1 MSDLIRMPEQ
11 VIALRS
17 TFILKGML
25 QRGFTTVRDTGGATK
40 FIADALKEGL
50 IEGPRLFQCGKAIS
64 QTGGHG
70 DLFPGISGG
79 DGVGCC
85 GGKHAA
91 YGRTADG
98 VPACL
103 KAVREELKSGADFIK
118 IMVGGGVSS
127 ETDAIDT
134 VQYTADELKAITTTA
149 WQMGKKMV
157 SCGLLLFL
165 FIQLTAVHGARVHS
179 RSNQP
184 RYRQRSEGYRARKS
198 SGPSD
203 SREVGLALA
212 YRLTRRM
219 AKEGVYLTPTL
230 SCYGIMLRKPFETF
244 LSPDC
249 RDKSVEVMQE
259 GLNALKMAHDAGV
272 TICYGSDLLISMQAC
287 QTGE

>member
-17 TFILKGML
+17 TYILKGML

-50 IEGPRLFQCGKAIS
+50 VEGPRLFQCGKAIS

-70 DLFPGISGG
+70 DLFGPGISGG

-134 VQYTADELKAITTTA
+134 VQYTAEEIKAITTTA

-157 SCGLLLFL
+157 SHPSST
-165 FIQLTAVHGARVHS
+165 LTAVYRTCIHCRGD
-179 RSNQP
+179 QP
-184 RYRQRSEGYRARKS
+184 
-198 SGPSD
+198 
-203 SREVGLALA
+203 
-212 YRLTRRM
+212 
-219 AKEGVYLTPTL
+219 
-230 SCYGIMLRKPFETF
+230 CY
-244 LSPDC
+244 
-249 RDKSVEVMQE
+249 
-259 GLNALKMAHDAGV
+259 
-272 TICYGSDLLISMQAC
+272 
-287 QTGE
+287 